1 MAGKITNAGG
11 KLAIVVAAAILGGC
25 NANDGASGEAMYNFL
40 IGEFANIEPVELQV
54 GGETYRVFDKPSAT
68 KMIITRSMGW
78 ILINGA
84 SGWTPKEPY
93 GAAAAQHLA
102 NTGRSSCRVTE
113 VSVIMGPKHGI
124 KYDCTPPAAPAA
136 AAKLKR

>member
-1 MAGKITNAGG
+1 MARLAVLAG
-11 KLAIVVAAAILGGC
+11 VAILGGC
-25 NANDGASGEAMYNFL
+25 NTNDGASGEAMYNFF

-68 KMIITRSMGW
+68 KMIITRTMGW
-78 ILINGA
+78 VLVNGA
-84 SGWTPKEPY
+84 NGYTPKEPY

-102 NTGRSSCRVTE
+102 NTGRSSCRVSD
-113 VSVIMGPKHGI
+113 VSVIIGPKHAI
-124 KYDCTPPAAPAA
+124 KYDCAPPAA